1 MNSKERLF
9 HSAVIGLHEP
19 IMPLYHDANEK
30 GPVGIFLQD
39 TLVILA
45 QNSTLALM

>member
-30 GPVGIFLQD
+30 GPVSNFLQD
-39 TLVILA
+39 TLVFLA
-45 QNSTLALM
+45 QHSTFALM